1 MRCRTSSASRNSTAS
16 RSAAC
21 GSRAGSPGG
30 RGTVLS
36 DPIVALAT
44 PPGRSALAVIRLSGS
59 GTFTV
64 AGRCLRPFPDT
75 PRTVTRSRLAHPTTG
90 ELIDEPLVVRY
101 AEPRSYTGED
111 VVEVFAH
118 GGLLVPADAVAAFVA
133 AGARLAEAGEFT
145 RRAVVNGKLDLLQAE
160 ATADLIDA
168 GSPAQRRRALQQ
180 LDRGL
185 SHRLEALRAELL
197 ELEAL
202 LAYDIDFPEEDEGPV
217 SAERVERAW
226 CVVRDRLAQLLAT
239 GSEGERLRE
248 GALLVIAGPPNAGK
262 SSLFNAL
269 LGRERAIVT
278 EIPGTT
284 RDAIEASTVI
294 EGFPFRLVDT
304 AGLRESGDRVER
316 LGIAVSRQYLAAA
329 DLILFCEE
337 GEEVERDEFLGQCA
351 APVIFVQTKADL
363 ADHPTAR
370 PFDRL
375 RVSVV
380 TGEGLDALKPK
391 LAEVAFGRLLAQG
404 DVEPVVTRARH
415 RLALE
420 RALGEVDAFWAAR
433 QGGVD
438 AAAAATHLRAAVGA
452 LDDLIGVVTPDDV
465 LDRVFASF
473 CVGK

>member
-1 MRCRTSSASRNSTAS
+1 M
-16 RSAAC
+16 
-21 GSRAGSPGG
+21 
-30 RGTVLS
+30 LS

-64 AGRCLRPFPDT
+64 AGRCLRLFPDT

-239 GSEGERLRE
+239 APEGERLRE

-284 RDAIEASTVI
+284 RDAIEATAVI

-304 AGLRESGDRVER
+304 AGLRESDERVER
-316 LGIAVSRQYLAAA
+316 LGIEVSRRYLGAA
-329 DLILFCEE
+329 DLIVFCEAGDE
-337 GEEVERDEFLGQCA
+337 GRGTGDGDDRDDFLAACS
-351 APVIFVQTKADL
+351 APVIMVRTKADL
-363 ADHPTAR
+363 LPVPR
-370 PFDRL
+370 PPSPVPL
-375 RVSVV
+375 VSAL
-380 TGEGLDALKPK
+380 TGEGLDTLKRR
-391 LAEVAFGRLLAQG
+391 LAEAAFGRLLAGG

-420 RALGEVDAFWAAR
+420 RALDEVDGFRAAR
-433 QGGVD
+433 AQGVE
-438 AAAAATHLRAAVGA
+438 AAAAATHLRAAVTA
-452 LDDLIGVVTPDDV
+452 LDELIGVVTPDDV
-465 LDRVFASF
+465 LARVFATF